1 MQQIDDPPLS
11 DERVNSIQL
20 KYGHKK
26 NPHEAGL
33 MREIGG
39 FYRMGFSVPLG
50 GMIRR
55 CDLGKGML
63 RGCLVLGWIVIK
75 KYNSERPA
83 LLVVALKAEFGLQ
96 VITPTPFREKGTSN
110 RPAGL
115 IRLGLSLCPPCPSSI
130 ASEMRLSLVAPHDG
144 GYRHTFSSGHWCS

>member
-1 MQQIDDPPLS
+1 
-11 DERVNSIQL
+11 
-20 KYGHKK
+20 
-26 NPHEAGL
+26 

-83 LLVVALKAEFGLQ
+83 LLVVALKAGFGLQ
-96 VITPTPFREKGTSN
+96 VITPTTFREKGQATGQPVLS
-110 RPAGL
+110 GL
-115 IRLGLSLCPPCPSSI
+115 ACPF
-130 ASEMRLSLVAPHDG
+130 VPHV
-144 GYRHTFSSGHWCS
+144 HHQ